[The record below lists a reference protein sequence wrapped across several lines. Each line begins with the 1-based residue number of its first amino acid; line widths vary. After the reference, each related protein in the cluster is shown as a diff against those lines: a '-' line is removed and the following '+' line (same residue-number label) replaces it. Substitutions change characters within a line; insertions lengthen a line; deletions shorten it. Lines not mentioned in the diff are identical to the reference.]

1 MNRARVTIT
10 IKEDILKQV
19 GRLVDGITI
28 RSRSQA
34 IEYLLSKFLSDFRLK
49 NAFLLAGGK
58 KSNLLLNNQPKF
70 LVKIRGKPIIQ
81 WVLEEINSY
90 NVNNFIVYSDS
101 FASEIEKEIREKNL
115 AFAVDFLSGEK
126 TVGTVK
132 ALLMAKQRLKDTF
145 LVAYADTIASVNLN
159 DMLAFHRKNNALA
172 TMALTT
178 VSNPKDFGVA
188 VLQGNKIV
196 EFAEK
201 PKREAHSYL
210 VNAGY
215 FLFEP
220 EIFKYLGKGMQS
232 IEKDLFPRLAELELL
247 FGYPFQGKYFNI
259 NNKKDLENAIAML

>member
-1 MNRARVTIT
+1 M
-10 IKEDILKQV
+10 
-19 GRLVDGITI
+19 
-28 RSRSQA
+28 
-34 IEYLLSKFLSDFRLK
+34 
-49 NAFLLAGGK
+49 LLAGGK
-58 KSNLLLNNQPKF
+58 KSSLLLNGKPKF
-70 LVKIRGKPIIQ
+70 LVKIRGKPVLQ
-81 WVLEEINSY
+81 WVLEEINGY

-101 FASEIEKEIREKNL
+101 FAKEIEKEMREKNL
-115 AFAVDFLSGEK
+115 AFAVDFLSAEK
-126 TVGTVK
+126 PSGTVN
-132 ALLMAKQRLKDTF
+132 ALLMAKPRLKDTF

-159 DMLAFHRKNNALA
+159 EMLAFHRKNNALA

-188 VLQGNKIV
+188 VLQGNKIT

-220 EIFKYLGKGMQS
+220 EIFKHLGKGMQG
-232 IEKDLFPRLAELELL
+232 IEKDLFPRLAEKGLL

-259 NNKKDLENAIAML
+259 NSKKDLEKAVALL

>member
-1 MNRARVTIT
+1 MNRDRVTIT
-10 IKEDILKQV
+10 IKGDLLKQV
-19 GRLVDGITI
+19 DRLVDGIAI

-58 KSNLLLNNQPKF
+58 KNSLLLNSQPKF
-70 LVKIRGKPIIQ
+70 LVKIRGKPVLQ
-81 WVLEEINSY
+81 WVLEEIQGY

-101 FASEIEKEIREKNL
+101 FASEIEREIRSRNL
-115 AFAVDFLSGEK
+115 PFAIDFLSAEK
-126 TVGTVK
+126 PIGTVK
-132 ALLMAKQRLKDTF
+132 PLLMAKPRLKDTF

-159 DMLAFHRKNNALA
+159 DMLSFHRKNNAIA

-188 VLQGNKIV
+188 VLQGNKV
-196 EFAEK
+196 TEFSEK
-201 PKREAHSYL
+201 PKNEAHSYL

-220 EIFKYLGKGMQS
+220 EIFKHLGKGMQS
-232 IEKDLFPRLAELELL
+232 IEKDLFPKLAEKGLL
-247 FGYPFQGKYFNI
+247 YGYPFQGKYFNI
-259 NNKKDLENAIAML
+259 NNKKDLEKAVALL